1 MAAMTITVY
10 TGKGDARRQCEVDTS
25 SDTLVRDVVEDA
37 TTKLQLVGHYSLN
50 TNKSRLTDKRTLSQS
65 GVVQGDNLRLDKRA
79 TAEWMANR
87 RRQLKGPAAIL
98 AAEVNLG
105 TERVLDQMAED
116 QGRLQEMGEEVAGI
130 SAIMQGGE
138 VPRAA
143 DQTDKARLNQL
154 RLQKRAM
161 DNEIGTLR
169 EREAQRICK
178 ATHSRAEETIGLTC
192 AAQGSVQIVAE
203 ELLCGEDVD
212 KAQRELTSKY
222 NAQKKV
228 LSAHKTQLKRDA
240 ALAARAAAGPKPRGK
255 AKAKATGKARGE
267 GKTKAERTRHNVAAA
282 GDANSSVAAAGDAN
296 SGVAGEADGSAAG
309 VVTEGDVMEA
319 LGLGASSA
327 CKSGGVTDHG
337 MGFLAWDED
346 DEDTAAVSNQ
356 RALAAFGA
364 ERESVLAARKA
375 LAAEEAPAAP
385 KEMED
390 VEEPAARKELEDDHK
405 TVAPKDEDD
414 GASTPPPRGASEVT
428 SPASDP
434 PPSSDEEIEEVTTP
448 GAALALVQGGT
459 GPNPVKAPVPE
470 GTTFDTGALVKIAD
484 MPGVGVVQSAAV
496 KPGHYKVTTVQ
507 ADGNMIDHL
516 VPAAGLRPAVGADLP
531 GCKIVLPQCQ
541 RVWSV
546 LSPPTGGL
554 YLVPADDDTCENVA
568 LCPKCKHIAKG
579 NKTWKYVMP
588 K

>member
-87 RRQLKGPAAIL
+87 RHQLKGPAAIL

-105 TERVLDQMAED
+105 TERVLDQMEED
-116 QGRLQEMGEEVAGI
+116 RADYQGRLQEMGEEVAGI

-178 ATHSRAEETIGLTC
+178 ATHSRAEERIGWTS
-192 AAQGSVQIVAE
+192 AAQGSLQIVAE
-203 ELLCGEDVD
+203 EILCGEDVE

-255 AKAKATGKARGE
+255 AKAKAKGKARGE
-267 GKTKAERTRHNVAAA
+267 GKTKPN
-282 GDANSSVAAAGDAN
+282 VAAAGDAN

-309 VVTEGDVMEA
+309 VVTEGDVMES
-319 LGLGASSA
+319 LGLGA
-327 CKSGGVTDHG
+327 
-337 MGFLAWDED
+337 WDEQ
-346 DEDTAAVSNQ
+346 DEDTAAVSNK

-364 ERESVLAARKA
+364 ERESVMAARKE

-390 VEEPAARKELEDDHK
+390 EEEPAARKELEDDHK

-470 GTTFDTGALVKIAD
+470 GPTFAIGSIVTAQGAGIRIWVVQASSHLVHGTFSIASVFGPELEVKEKWAKAAELAPGAL
-484 MPGVGVVQSAAV
+484 
-496 KPGHYKVTTVQ
+496 YK
-507 ADGNMIDHL
+507 
-516 VPAAGLRPAVGADLP
+516 
-531 GCKIVLPQCQ
+531 GCKIIIPGCA

-546 LSPPTGGL
+546 RDRVVGVG
-554 YLVPADDDTCENVA
+554 YLEPANDETCEHVR
-568 LCPKCKHIAKG
+568 LCPMCKHISKG
-579 NKTWKYVMP
+579 NETWKYVVP